1 MKITFNCFK
10 SFAFIQ
16 QLKQLAFPLTFVKK
30 MWEATKYLSAP
41 YELWV
46 ANWKEVGSPDLDDFF
61 LK

>member
-1 MKITFNCFK
+1 MYQMTPDIVDLQTWMVLSND
-10 SFAFIQ
+10 
-16 QLKQLAFPLTFVKK
+16 PFVKK

-46 ANWKEVGSPDLDDFF
+46 ATWKEVGSPDLEEFF